1 MKQLTPRTAVTL
13 ALDVILLAV
22 CIWHIPYL
30 LQRARLPFEA
40 DEVLGRVVVVRILD
54 AQAAGEIR
62 PGDHIL
68 RWGNDSI
75 SIDHQL
81 EFLSDFRAVSDTVRL
96 TVQGILPERQAAVTM
111 VPFYGVGYVVII
123 LLVGIVTWCVGVFI
137 LLARPRER
145 AAGALQWSLVCMG
158 ISVLLAWGPTP
169 PGDLFPLVS
178 RAAFFI
184 VYTGVGSV
192 FLFFTTLFPRPRY
205 GSVPRKAALIFI
217 PAAVVL
223 AVLLLTH
230 LRALAARSVMEYGT
244 FHGWYDA
251 FQVMKLVFVAGG
263 LYNVV
268 HSYRAAESTV
278 ERKRMQWMLWG
289 LAIGPAPFLL
299 LVTVP
304 ELFFPSGLVPEEAT
318 LIFLIIIP
326 LAFAISFVKY
336 RLLDIE
342 VVIKRTTVYGVVL
355 ASILVVYVGVV
366 WAISALIGAY
376 VQGASVAASV
386 IIALLF
392 EPARRS
398 VQRLVDRRFFRV
410 QYVFREA
417 GRKFLADIE
426 RAVDEHHLGAL
437 LVHRMHEVIPVHRIG
452 VFVFTE
458 QKDRL
463 RLLAHEGFDELQR
476 RSVHFDWEHL
486 KTSLRQP
493 VAVAGS
499 VEPGVEI
506 VGADPEVFRRWRMT
520 VAFPIPGERAAVL
533 GFLVLGG
540 KKSDAR
546 FTAEDIDLL
555 EQVAAESGLALERIV
570 LQRRLL
576 LEQAVARRL
585 EELNRMKSDFV
596 SYVSHELRT
605 PLTSIKMFAEMLA
618 RPGMRLGR
626 SARDHVRI
634 IEGEAD
640 RLGRM
645 VTTILDSARIEQGV
659 QEYALVRTDLVPI
672 IRKAM
677 QAMAFQLGQGR
688 FTVRTV
694 LPRSAVLVRADP
706 DAVGQAIVNLVAN
719 AVKYS
724 AERKELTV
732 RLARSGRTVRCSIRD
747 RGRGIPSE
755 SIPHLFERFYRD
767 PSVKRKVQ
775 GVGLGLPLVRHIME
789 AHQGSI
795 EVASAVGKGSTFTLV
810 FPLPTPGGTDENART
825 ENRP

>member
-1 MKQLTPRTAVTL
+1 MKQLTPRTAVYL
-13 ALDVILLAV
+13 ALDVLLLAV

-30 LQRARLPFEA
+30 LHRARLPFEA
-40 DEVLGRVVVVRILD
+40 DQILGRVEVVRVLEV
-54 AQAAGEIR
+54 QAAGALQ
-62 PGDHIL
+62 PGDRIL
-68 RWGNDSI
+68 RWGHDSI
-75 SIDHQL
+75 SSDHQL
-81 EFLSDFRAVSDTVRL
+81 EFLADFHAIGDTVSMTL
-96 TVQGILPERQAAVTM
+96 KGIAGDRVTTITL
-111 VPFYGVGYVVII
+111 VPFYGIGYVLII
-123 LLVGIVTWCVGVFI
+123 LLVGVVTWSVGVFI
-137 LLARPRER
+137 LLARPGER

-158 ISVLLAWGPTP
+158 ISVLLAWGATP
-169 PGDLFPLVS
+169 PRDSFPFVS
-178 RAAFFI
+178 RALFFV
-184 VYTGVGSV
+184 VYTGVGSI

-205 GSVPRKAALIFI
+205 GSVPRKAALIFL
-217 PAAVVL
+217 PAAIVL
-223 AVLLLTH
+223 VMLLTTH
-230 LRALAARSVMEYGT
+230 LRALAAHSATEYGL
-244 FHGWYDA
+244 FHDWYDG
-251 FQVMKLVFVAGG
+251 FQVMKLAFVAAG

-304 ELFFPSGLVPEEAT
+304 ELFLPSGLVPEAAT

-326 LAFAISFVKY
+326 VAFAISFVKY

-342 VVIKRTTVYGVVL
+342 VVIKRTTVYAVVVG
-355 ASILVVYVGVV
+355 AILVVYVVV
-366 WAISALIGAY
+366 VGALSAFIGAY
-376 VQGASVAASV
+376 VREMSVAAAV
-386 IIALLF
+386 VIALLF

-398 VQRLVDRRFFRV
+398 VQRLVDRKFFRV
-410 QYVFREA
+410 HYVFREA
-417 GRKFLADIE
+417 GRNFLADIE
-426 RAVDEHHLGAL
+426 RAVDEQQLGEL
-437 LVHRMHEVIPVHRIG
+437 LVSRSREVIPVHRIG

-458 QKDRL
+458 QKNRL
-463 RLLAHEGFDELQR
+463 RLLAHEGFSELQR

-486 KTSLRQP
+486 QTSLQQP

-499 VEPGVEI
+499 VETGVDI
-506 VGADPEVFRRWRMT
+506 VAADPEVFRRWDMT

-540 KKSDAR
+540 KKSGAR

-555 EQVAAESGLALERIV
+555 EQVVAESGLALERIV

-576 LEQAVARRL
+576 LEQAEARRL

-618 RPGMRLGR
+618 RPDMRLGR
-626 SARDHVRI
+626 RARDHVRI

-659 QEYALVRTDLVPI
+659 KEYTLVRTDLVPVI
-672 IRKAM
+672 GKAM
-677 QAMAFQLGQGR
+677 EAMAFQLKQR
-688 FTVRTV
+688 KFIVRV
-694 LPRSAVLVRADP
+694 ALPRTGVVVQADP
-706 DAVGQAIVNLVAN
+706 EAVWQAIVNLVAN
-719 AVKYS
+719 AIKYS

-732 RLARSGRTVRCSIRD
+732 RLTRSRKDVRCSIRD
-747 RGRGIPSE
+747 RGRGIAPE

-767 PSVKRKVQ
+767 PAVKRKVQ

-789 AHQGSI
+789 AHQGSV
-795 EVASAVGKGSTFTLV
+795 EVASTPGTGSTFTLI
-810 FPLPTPGGTDENART
+810 FPLPT
-825 ENRP
+825 